1 MNDYLIDARIVV
13 DNESDYTIE
22 DVIEAKKQILYT
34 ESCIMKATELLE
46 EEKQMVM
53 QSYSD
58 GIGNGMSQPDE
69 LKYFTET
76 YER

>member
-1 MNDYLIDARIVV
+1 MRKTPVQKLIDRLEKRILDEEKSHDKFQAYKAVK
-13 DNESDYTIE
+13 
-22 DVIEAKKQILYT
+22 A
-34 ESCIMKATELLE
+34 MATELLE